1 MATLQPVNPKPFLN
15 GLTGKPI
22 VCKLKWG
29 IEYRG
34 YLVSVDGY
42 MNLQMANTEE
52 FIDGASTGNLGEVL
66 IRHVVLFFLKPCCVT
81 TCYGLAVLK
90 KAPICNT
97 DYAHCFDLLS
107 QDFDG
112 RFVDSVKIG
121 LASRGANEASA
132 RICCVVEWKLRK
144 GEGAVEERE
153 VGNGMAPASQRY
165 LSWNSARLIAL
176 VLNALSGI
184 ENYYERHHTQLNVDG
199 LFGLRIIH
207 GILSISWR
215 GRREEAEHCFWDMV
229 LYDSLCCHL
238 IPGQLNQFC
247 EDFEGRDLDSEVVDE
262 MRNLSRR
269 ASEIANKA
277 IPYVADRDRFYYRQF
292 HYLLTH
298 PYSITHEVQRID
310 ERLRWAEKE
319 TLRRGFYEGGAMWF
333 NEKQSDSCFAEV
345 LSKEYNSYNITSTC
359 DISEPCL
366 KRMLSTPGLSGYR
379 LAHQVLFIAIIQVTP
394 CTDIVS
400 SYLSTTSNTTLEG
413 FVKEYCTNLLEELLT
428 FQKNARIVARMN
440 PHQRDLLMEQVFACG
455 QFGFVEVCSLHL
467 LVAILSWQHPT
478 LGCFVKESLED
489 QFAVGVLPAII
500 SSPPDNFS
508 SRKILSDIIHNGQF
522 FSYPWALVEND
533 DLWLLMWSHPLPHLF
548 FLMDKPRVGQK
559 YFGSWPHL
567 LLDKESLVVFLR
579 FLLDPGPWPEFFLA
593 DQPVTVQNIPAEDQ
607 FRQYRYARWVRDSFP
622 AQIPLSRPP
631 QLGWSPDLLACLVL
645 IGFICVASLIAR
657 FCGKRRVKQMY
668 RFAYK
673 NL

>member
-1 MATLQPVNPKPFLN
+1 MS
-15 GLTGKPI
+15 
-22 VCKLKWG
+22 G
-29 IEYRG
+29 II
-34 YLVSVDGY
+34 S
-42 MNLQMANTEE
+42 AN
-52 FIDGASTGNLGEVL
+52 IG
-66 IRHVVLFFLKPCCVT
+66 FFR
-81 TCYGLAVLK
+81 
-90 KAPICNT
+90 
-97 DYAHCFDLLS
+97 

-121 LASRGANEASA
+121 LVSRGANEASA

-176 VLNALSGI
+176 VLNALSGL

-207 GILSISWR
+207 
-215 GRREEAEHCFWDMV
+215 
-229 LYDSLCCHL
+229 
-238 IPGQLNQFC
+238 GQLNQFC

-508 SRKILSDIIHNGQF
+508 SRKILSDIIHNDYCSTHSATVASG
-522 FSYPWALVEND
+522 A
-533 DLWLLMWSHPLPHLF
+533 
-548 FLMDKPRVGQK
+548 
-559 YFGSWPHL
+559 
-567 LLDKESLVVFLR
+567 LVVFLR

-631 QLGWSPDLLACLVL
+631 QLGWSPDLLACLLGVEMLGSMATPISSQIFTQQLFNVL
-645 IGFICVASLIAR
+645 IAYANVISDDKRPIVLR
-657 FCGKRRVKQMY
+657 FRRVPLASVVSALVK
-668 RFAYK
+668 
-673 NL
+673 